1 MTSDFWAEIAK
12 IKIMADAKLM
22 ELVVCME
29 RRPDKFIFTKMF
41 RGREYY
47 RSL

>member
-1 MTSDFWAEIAK
+1 
-12 IKIMADAKLM
+12 M

-41 RGREYY
+41 RGREAPGLPAAKQTIAAAQ
-47 RSL
+47 SLQRERR